1 MSPYNTRIKKNLRRD
16 PLVGCTMGAT
26 HLWQV
31 RKTLRII
38 QVGVML
44 RLWRRRIVLRL
55 LVMDWQLRARR
66 VLVMLDRRSNGG
78 RLGRVRR

>member
-1 MSPYNTRIKKNLRRD
+1 
-16 PLVGCTMGAT
+16 MGAT